1 MNKKVKPEEDNTYQN
16 LLKENVVPLGGV
28 KTIEEEP
35 MLKFPKFIRTY
46 VRYESPSS
54 KFAKIPMCAQLLK
67 KEYLDALYLVDLAFS
82 VSFLSLPRVG
92 YTY

>member
-1 MNKKVKPEEDNTYQN
+1 MNKKVKPEEDNKYQN
-16 LLKENVVPLGGV
+16 LLEENDVPLGDV

-54 KFAKIPMCAQLLK
+54 KFAKVPMCTQLLK
-67 KEYLDALYLVDLAFS
+67 
-82 VSFLSLPRVG
+82 
-92 YTY
+92 